1 MICPGMNIV
10 LSLTLYN
17 KTIYRHEIGVIMS
30 NLSDAL
36 SFEDLSSAYRIEKK
50 TATLSA
56 VRKDLYPAMAAL
68 LIGLRLEY
76 EKQLSIDS
84 ESLFCEGAN
93 QRRKRANDLSR
104 EITEIRMAKIC
115 SLALLGARGGQNVLD
130 NLTSEEKEY
139 YNSILEYSR
148 RHVNIVERLSGKKK
162 FETPPID
169 PEPVSKGDVVVD
181 KIPPR
186 KKEPEVPAEM
196 PPYVPD
202 DEYDMEEPEPMP
214 EEDVPSPAVD
224 AEDDM
229 IVIRILEDLPAFS
242 GPDRNYELTKEDIV
256 RMPKIMAEAL
266 INREKAVPLN
276 PAP

>member
-1 MICPGMNIV
+1 
-10 LSLTLYN
+10 
-17 KTIYRHEIGVIMS
+17 MS

-68 LIGLRLEY
+68 LIALRLEY
-76 EKQLSIDS
+76 EKQLSVDS

-130 NLTSEEKEY
+130 NLTLEEKEY

-148 RHVNIVERLSGKKK
+148 RHVNIVERLSGKKR
-162 FETPPID
+162 FETPAID
-169 PEPVSKGDVVVD
+169 PEPASKGDVVID
-181 KIPPR
+181 KTPPKKIEPAIP
-186 KKEPEVPAEM
+186 EEM
-196 PPYVPD
+196 PPYIPD
-202 DEYDMEEPEPMP
+202 DEYDIAEPEPMLEEEIP
-214 EEDVPSPAVD
+214 APAPIVVEED
-224 AEDDM
+224 M
-229 IVIRILEDLPAFS
+229 MVIRILEDLPTFS

>member
-1 MICPGMNIV
+1 
-10 LSLTLYN
+10 
-17 KTIYRHEIGVIMS
+17 MS

-68 LIGLRLEY
+68 LISLRLEY

-139 YNSILEYSR
+139 YTSILEYSR

-181 KIPPR
+181 KTPLC
-186 KKEPEVPAEM
+186 KKEPEVPVEM
-196 PPYVPD
+196 PPYIPE
-202 DEYDMEEPEPMP
+202 DEYDMEEPEQMH
-214 EEDVPSPAVD
+214 EEDIPAPIVD
-224 AEDDM
+224 VEEDM
-229 IVIRILEDLPAFS
+229 VVIRILEDLPAFS

>member
-1 MICPGMNIV
+1 
-10 LSLTLYN
+10 
-17 KTIYRHEIGVIMS
+17 MS

-56 VRKDLYPAMAAL
+56 IRKDLYPAMAAL
-68 LIGLRLEY
+68 LISLRLEY
-76 EKQLSIDS
+76 EKQLSLDS

-130 NLTSEEKEY
+130 NLTLEEKEY
-139 YNSILEYSR
+139 YNSILDYSR

-169 PEPVSKGDVVVD
+169 PEPVSKGDVIVD
-181 KIPPR
+181 KTPPR
-186 KKEPEVPAEM
+186 KIEPEVPAEM
-196 PPYVPD
+196 PPYIPD
-202 DEYDMEEPEPMP
+202 DEYDMEEPEPMR
-214 EEDVPSPAVD
+214 EEDIPAPITDVE
-224 AEDDM
+224 EDM
-229 IVIRILEDLPAFS
+229 MVIRILEDLPAFS

-266 INREKAVPLN
+266 INREKAVLLN

>member
-1 MICPGMNIV
+1 
-10 LSLTLYN
+10 
-17 KTIYRHEIGVIMS
+17 MS

-36 SFEDLSSAYRIEKK
+36 SFEDLSSVYRIEKK

-56 VRKDLYPAMAAL
+56 VRKDLYPIMAAL
-68 LIGLRLEY
+68 LINLRLEY

-93 QRRKRANDLSR
+93 QRRKRANDLSK
-104 EITEIRMAKIC
+104 EITEIRMEKIC

-130 NLTSEEKEY
+130 NLTPEEKEY
-139 YNSILEYSR
+139 YNSILDYSR
-148 RHVNIVERLSGKKK
+148 RHVNIVERLSGKKR

-169 PEPVSKGDVVVD
+169 PEPASKGDVVID
-181 KIPPR
+181 KTPP
-186 KKEPEVPAEM
+186 KKVEPEASAEM
-196 PPYVPD
+196 PPYIPD
-202 DEYDMEEPEPMP
+202 DEYDVAEPEQMP
-214 EEDVPSPAVD
+214 EEDIQTPVPD
-224 AEDDM
+224 NTDDM
-229 IVIRILEDLPAFS
+229 MVIRILEDLPTFS

-256 RMPKIMAEAL
+256 RMPKAMAEAL